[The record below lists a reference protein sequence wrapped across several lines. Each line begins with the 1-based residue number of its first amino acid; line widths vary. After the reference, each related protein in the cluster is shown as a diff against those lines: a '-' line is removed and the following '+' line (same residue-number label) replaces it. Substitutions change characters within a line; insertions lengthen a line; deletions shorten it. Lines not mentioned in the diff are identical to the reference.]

1 MRSASISILE
11 RLQATCSTD
20 LKFLTRRLAA
30 HRPYLALANLSMNVL
45 AHLQTAF
52 SEALEGLVPDPQNY
66 LEMIRPAQDARFG
79 DYQANMAMPMAK
91 RLGKSPR
98 EIAQQIVSQLD
109 VNAFCE
115 TPDIAGPGFINLKL
129 KTDWI
134 ADQLCNM
141 LGDDRLGVPPIETP
155 KTYVLDYSSPN
166 VAKPM
171 HVGHIRSTVIGDGL
185 ARILSFVGHNV
196 ITDNHLG
203 DWGTQ
208 FGMIIYGYKH
218 FADAEAYRNAPVVE
232 LGRLYRFVRRLM
244 DYHQSKSN
252 LEQLEAQIQSLG
264 EQLAAK
270 ETELDAADKATAKK
284 LRKEAGRLK
293 DKRQGAREK
302 LSQAQSLIAEI
313 ESDQHLHALAS
324 QHADINQAVLL
335 ETAGLHAGDE
345 TNRQLWEE
353 FLPYCREDIQKI
365 YQRLDISFD
374 HELGESFY
382 QPWLGEVVNEF
393 KSKGLAEESEG
404 ALCVFLDGFDSPM
417 IIQKR
422 DGAFLYATTDLA
434 TIRYRMQ
441 HWKPDVVLYVVDHRQ
456 HEHFSKLFEAAK
468 VWGYESTE
476 FRHIAF
482 GTVMGPDGKPYKTR
496 SGDTVGLEGLLD
508 EAVQR
513 ARQVVDQNLEKSVDL
528 NFEEAERQQISEV
541 VGLGALKYAD
551 LSQNRASDYEFSYDK
566 MLALK
571 GHTAPY
577 LLYPYARVNGIFAKG
592 EIDAESFRKA
602 VAQLTLASDEERRL
616 GLLLLRFENAL
627 AESLIDYTP
636 NTLANY
642 LYDLTSGFSQ
652 FYEKCKVLEAESD
665 DARVTRLALCDLVRR
680 TLKIGL
686 SLLGIGVVERM

>member
-1 MRSASISILE
+1 MPAY
-11 RLQATCSTD
+11 
-20 LKFLTRRLAA
+20 
-30 HRPYLALANLSMNVL
+30 RPLLALANLTMNVL
-45 AHLQTAF
+45 SHLQSAF
-52 SEALEGLVPDPQNY
+52 RQALADMVPDPQNY

-79 DYQANMAMPMAK
+79 DYQANMAMSMAK
-91 RLGKSPR
+91 SVGKPPR
-98 EIAQQIVSQLD
+98 EIAQKIVDQLD
-109 VNAFCE
+109 VAAFCE
-115 TPDIAGPGFINLKL
+115 TPEIAGPGFINLRL
-129 KTDWI
+129 QTSWI
-134 ADQLCNM
+134 ADQLSTM
-141 LGDDRLGVPPIETP
+141 LGDERLGVPPVESP

-171 HVGHIRSTVIGDGL
+171 HVGHIRSTVIGDSL
-185 ARILSFVGHNV
+185 ARILRFVGHEV

-218 FADAEAYRNAPVVE
+218 FVNAEAYQSAPVVE
-232 LGRLYRFVRRLM
+232 LGRLYRFVRKLM
-244 DYHQSKSN
+244 DYHQSKAN
-252 LEQLEAQIQSLG
+252 LEPLETQIQALGQQLATQEAQ
-264 EQLAAK
+264 
-270 ETELDAADKATAKK
+270 TESADKATAKK
-284 LRKEAGRLK
+284 LRKELGRLR
-293 DKRQGAREK
+293 DKRHETQEK
-302 LSQAQSLIAEI
+302 LAKAQALIADI
-313 ESDQHLHALAS
+313 ESDASLQTLAS
-324 QHADINQAVLL
+324 EHSDINQSVLL
-335 ETAGLHAGDE
+335 ETAGLHAGDA

-353 FLPYCREDIQKI
+353 FLPYCRDDIQRI
-365 YQRLDISFD
+365 YQRLDILFD

-382 QPWLGEVVNEF
+382 QPWLGEVVDEF
-393 KSKGLAEESEG
+393 KSRGLAKESEG
-404 ALCVFLDGFDSPM
+404 ATCLFLDHFDSPM

-456 HEHFSKLFEAAK
+456 HEHFAKLFEAAK
-468 VWGYESTE
+468 VWGYDSTE
-476 FRHIAF
+476 FRHVAF

-513 ARQVVDQNLEKSVDL
+513 AREVVDQNLEKSADL
-528 NFEEAERQQISEV
+528 TFDENERQEISEV

-592 EIDAESFRKA
+592 EIDAASFRKT
-602 VAQLTLASDEERRL
+602 VSQLVLSSDEERRL

-627 AESLIDYTP
+627 VESLVDYTP

-652 FYEKCKVLEAESD
+652 FYEKCKVLEAEND
-665 DARVTRLALCDLVRR
+665 EARQTRLALCDLVRR